1 MIAWWWRETQ
11 QQGYNSAPA
20 EGGPAL
26 IPHPN
31 DEQKKP
37 EEPKE
42 EEPKDTVKD
51 LDTSS
56 NPVYEVIAGSAERTS
71 QIKLG
76 IPAASKFSAMLLNKN
91 KTKMFS
97 KKRFANLIRRNSVQ
111 LKVGKGGIDSLIF
124 HLGDRIANNDHV
136 PVFMRDGSIMDSDL
150 ADYIDKIITTFNT
163 HAMETR
169 IDECTKGWD
178 DYFFVA
184 YRGLYGLEQLRT
196 KPRLS

>member
-26 IPHPN
+26 IPHPD
-31 DEQKKP
+31 DEEKKL
-37 EEPKE
+37 EESKE
-42 EEPKDTVKD
+42 EQKDTVKD
-51 LDTSS
+51 IDPSS

-111 LKVGKGGIDSLIF
+111 LKVGKGGVDSLIF
-124 HLGDRIANNDHV
+124 HLGDRIASNDHV

-150 ADYIDKIITTFNT
+150 ADYIDKIITTFNK

-169 IDECTKGWD
+169 IDECTK
-178 DYFFVA
+178 
-184 YRGLYGLEQLRT
+184 E
-196 KPRLS
+196 